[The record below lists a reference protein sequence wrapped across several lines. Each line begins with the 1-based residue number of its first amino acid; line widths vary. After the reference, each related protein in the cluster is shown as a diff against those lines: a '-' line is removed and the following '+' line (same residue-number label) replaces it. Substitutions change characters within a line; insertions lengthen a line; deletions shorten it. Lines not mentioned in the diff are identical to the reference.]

1 MERKEAEDANNK
13 KPTESNNKDSD
24 EDHMHHVAINHQRSS
39 QLEVINSNRI
49 KDTLKLKS
57 FRALFKT
64 HALTFPSN
72 NEEDSEIAKAE
83 NKAHLAHIRMRREYG
98 TDIYIYIYIYIYMC
112 VCVCVCSYMLIYS
125 YAHTYICSY
134 MYMIIHTCAQPCTH
148 THTPTHTHTHIYIYI
163 YIYI

>member
-13 KPTESNNKDSD
+13 KATESNNKDSD

-39 QLEVINSNRI
+39 QLEVINSNKI

-98 TDIYIYIYIYIYMC
+98 TDIYIY
-112 VCVCVCSYMLIYS
+112 VCVCVYVCVLIHAHILICSYIHMLIHVYD
-125 YAHTYICSY
+125 HTYICST
-134 MYMIIHTCAQPCTH
+134 MHTYTYSYIFMH
-148 THTPTHTHTHIYIYI
+148 VYIYI
-163 YIYI
+163 YIYR